1 MTNLSS
7 VQMCSVQT
15 QTVST
20 VCYMFS
26 SNAVAVDIQSVEQII
41 YAPLLNSVGFTT
53 TKNNLLQPFLAHK
66 RRA

>member
-7 VQMCSVQT
+7 VQMCSVQA
-15 QTVST
+15 QTV
-20 VCYMFS
+20 MFS

-53 TKNNLLQPFLAHK
+53 TKNNLLRPFLAHK
-66 RRA
+66 RHA